1 MNRSPVVAA
10 SSASA
15 RASTPPLRSALKSPA
30 RASPVKTATFAGM
43 ATDAAA
49 IQLANADSTTI
60 TSLGIPGAQRPGSF
74 EHDPHAT
81 DDDDDVPATALAE
94 DESDR
99 APSTRVLPSAPP
111 ATGTAMRRHAAAAAA
126 VGGMAAPMGHDED
139 ETERVVRQLLEFE
152 GGLNVLLDRV
162 KQNLVSAKDV
172 TVFLKKRAAIEEEYG
187 RSMMKLAGAMTEAT
201 DRGDGKGGM
210 YAACV
215 KQMVAI
221 HETIATNRL
230 QFATHITQ
238 VCEELTTVHKDTD
251 RSRKQ
256 LKDASERY
264 ERALRDSESALDK
277 AKAKQEATSDVWDKA
292 RQALRTDLPRGA
304 ASPPTGPTG
313 LSALFAK
320 PPEKEEEAARHRAA
334 RANDA
339 YQTQLAATLALRNEF
354 QRSQLPSL
362 VHGLKEVNDEC
373 DVALQFHL
381 AKYAFHYEQT
391 LTADAQALCPV
402 APPMPDGTTSAV
414 SPPPGIRKVFEQ
426 MDHAADLQDV
436 ITAAANAAA
445 AAKAADAANAA
456 SADRGLAP
464 ALSSLSLVGPP
475 ARPVFG
481 VSLQD
486 LGERD
491 NTDVPV
497 FLTQAMKVIE
507 EVGLDVQ
514 GLYRVSGSSIA
525 VQRLRAQCDRDLANV
540 SWNPDDYASDIH
552 TLASAIKLFLRS
564 LPDSVLP
571 RSLARQLLQAARLP
585 DARVQLLTLH
595 DLINGLP
602 EPNYCTLR
610 AVIQHLDRVALR
622 AARNQ
627 MHVHNLSIVF
637 GPTLMHG
644 GAVAV
649 AQTHETANEMHLQCR
664 VVEVVLSNCRI
675 IFEPDEA

>member
-1 MNRSPVVAA
+1 
-10 SSASA
+10 
-15 RASTPPLRSALKSPA
+15 
-30 RASPVKTATFAGM
+30 
-43 ATDAAA
+43 
-49 IQLANADSTTI
+49 
-60 TSLGIPGAQRPGSF
+60 
-74 EHDPHAT
+74 
-81 DDDDDVPATALAE
+81 
-94 DESDR
+94 
-99 APSTRVLPSAPP
+99 
-111 ATGTAMRRHAAAAAA
+111 
-126 VGGMAAPMGHDED
+126 
-139 ETERVVRQLLEFE
+139 
-152 GGLNVLLDRV
+152 
-162 KQNLVSAKDV
+162 
-172 TVFLKKRAAIEEEYG
+172 
-187 RSMMKLAGAMTEAT
+187 
-201 DRGDGKGGM
+201 M

-230 QFATHITQ
+230 QFAMHITQ

-277 AKAKQEATSDVWDKA
+277 AKAKQEATSDAWDKA

-381 AKYAFHYEQT
+381 ANYVRVPIYKQDT
-391 LTADAQALCPV
+391 DGPDAQ
-402 APPMPDGTTSAV
+402 GT
-414 SPPPGIRKVFEQ
+414 
-426 MDHAADLQDV
+426 
-436 ITAAANAAA
+436 
-445 AAKAADAANAA
+445 
-456 SADRGLAP
+456 
-464 ALSSLSLVGPP
+464 
-475 ARPVFG
+475 
-481 VSLQD
+481 
-486 LGERD
+486 
-491 NTDVPV
+491 
-497 FLTQAMKVIE
+497 
-507 EVGLDVQ
+507 
-514 GLYRVSGSSIA
+514 
-525 VQRLRAQCDRDLANV
+525 DLANV

-571 RSLARQLLQAARLP
+571 RSLARQLLQAARMP